1 MAVIEEQIAPPSGGL
16 VRVEDLPSGLPK
28 LLSETWTLYVRQVK
42 RLSRQPTIVVFSLI
56 QPLIWLVLFGQMFSR
71 IANFPN
77 ASQQFGSVSYLQFF
91 IPTVMLQSVLFGA
104 GQTGVGIITDI
115 DSGFLDKLL
124 TTPVNRLAILLG
136 RILGD
141 LTRMALQ
148 VVLVVLIGLAIGRF
162 QTPPVSFAYGGA
174 GILPAIGIA
183 LLFGLVLTGFNVF
196 IALTTR
202 STEATFLLGNFITLP
217 LLFTSSAQ
225 LPIAL
230 LPGWMQAVARVNPV
244 TYAIDAMRSL
254 LNGPGADEPPQ
265 HRPGDAGGARH
276 PARAGHDHAR
286 PLDPPLPEHGGVAG
300 GWLLVTGYWC
310 AAGAGERCETSV
322 SLLTPLPSLLAYTA
336 APVRVVRADCRP
348 SSVLGGSPSTHSRT
362 IPRHGPPRAGSPA
375 RRRARS

>member
-1 MAVIEEQIAPPSGGL
+1 MAVAEEQFAPPGGGL
-16 VRVEDLPSGLPK
+16 VRIEDLPSGFPK
-28 LLSETWTLYVRQVK
+28 LLAESWTLYVRQVR
-42 RLSRQPTIVVFSLI
+42 RLSRQPTIIVFSLI

-77 ASQQFGSVSYLQFF
+77 AAQQFGGVSYLQFF

-148 VVLVVLIGLAIGRF
+148 VVLVVAIGLAIGRF
-162 QTPPVSFAYGGA
+162 QDPPVSFAYNGS
-174 GILPAIGIA
+174 GIAAAIGIA
-183 LLFGLVLTGFNVF
+183 LLFGLVLTGFNVWV
-196 IALTTR
+196 ALMTR

-225 LPIAL
+225 LPISL

-244 TYAIDAMRSL
+244 TYAIDSMRSL
-254 LNGPGADEPPQ
+254 LNGPGATTHHNTGLITLEAL
-265 HRPGDAGGARH
+265 GILLLLGAITLTLSTR
-276 PARAGHDHAR
+276 RFR
-286 PLDPPLPEHGGVAG
+286 SMVA
-300 GWLLVTGYWC
+300 
-310 AAGAGERCETSV
+310 
-322 SLLTPLPSLLAYTA
+322 
-336 APVRVVRADCRP
+336 
-348 SSVLGGSPSTHSRT
+348 
-362 IPRHGPPRAGSPA
+362 
-375 RRRARS
+375 

>member
-71 IANFPN
+71 IVHFPN

-104 GQTGVGIITDI
+104 GQSGVGIITDI

-124 TTPVNRLAILLG
+124 TTPMNRLAILLG

-148 VVLVVLIGLAIGRF
+148 VVLVVLHRARDRPVPDPACVVRVRRRGN
-162 QTPPVSFAYGGA
+162 PPRDRHRDAVRARA
-174 GILPAIGIA
+174 D
-183 LLFGLVLTGFNVF
+183 GFNIF

-202 STEATFLLGNFITLP
+202 STEATFMLGNFITLP

-230 LPGWMQAVARVNPV
+230 LPGLDAGSRAREPGDLRHRR
-244 TYAIDAMRSL
+244 DAQPAER
-254 LNGPGADEPPQ
+254 PGA
-265 HRPGDAGGARH
+265 
-276 PARAGHDHAR
+276 
-286 PLDPPLPEHGGVAG
+286 
-300 GWLLVTGYWC
+300 
-310 AAGAGERCETSV
+310 
-322 SLLTPLPSLLAYTA
+322 
-336 APVRVVRADCRP
+336 
-348 SSVLGGSPSTHSRT
+348 
-362 IPRHGPPRAGSPA
+362 PRATTTPA
-375 RRRARS
+375 W